1 MNHSHR
7 GRKRRRTFPERY
19 KQTMVR
25 AYDLAL
31 KLSPSAAD
39 ALLRAEDVPL
49 HYVNRWRRE
58 RRNIAGMS
66 PGCDGCHGSVRF
78 PRAGT
83 RRTKRNRNRPS

>member
-1 MNHSHR
+1 MNRPHG
-7 GRKRRRTFPERY
+7 GRRRRRTFPERY
-19 KQTMVR
+19 KQTMVQ

-58 RRNIAGMS
+58 RPHLSKGGDCR
-66 PGCDGCHGSVRF
+66 GSVHY
-78 PRAGT
+78 PRAGA
-83 RRTKRNRNRPS
+83 RRNRKGNRSS

>member
-1 MNHSHR
+1 MDQSHGSR
-7 GRKRRRTFPERY
+7 RRRRTFPERY
-19 KQTMVR
+19 KQTMVQ
-25 AYDLAL
+25 AYDLAS

-58 RRNIAGMS
+58 RRNVAGMS
-66 PGCDGCHGSVRF
+66 PMCDGCRGSIHF

-83 RRTKRNRNRPS
+83 RRTRRNRRS